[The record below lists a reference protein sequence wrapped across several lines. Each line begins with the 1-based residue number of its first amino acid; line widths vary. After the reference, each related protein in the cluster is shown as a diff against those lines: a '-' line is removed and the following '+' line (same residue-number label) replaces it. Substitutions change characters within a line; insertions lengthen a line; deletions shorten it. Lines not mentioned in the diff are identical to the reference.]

1 MVGLTA
7 TCEGLHGLSL
17 RSPKAGM
24 VYCFKLI
31 EVSAETV
38 VLPVTCAEAR
48 VPHLLISCDQLLA
61 GDADV

>member
-1 MVGLTA
+1 
-7 TCEGLHGLSL
+7 LHGLSQ
-17 RSPKAGM
+17 RSLKAGT

-38 VLPVTCAEAR
+38 ALSATCPEAR
-48 VPHLLISCDQLLA
+48 VPHLLISCDQLPV